1 MRASRHK
8 NAATPYYLVRPVR
21 GSERVMADG
30 GDNVRT
36 AASGLERLIEIGLA
50 LSAERN
56 HDRLTERIL
65 MEAIDITNA
74 DGGTLYLRTEENALK
89 FVIVRTG
96 SLKIAMG
103 GTTGIPIPFPPVRM
117 YNAET
122 GAPNF
127 NNVSAAA
134 ALTKQAINIEDA
146 YMAEGYDFSGTKKFD
161 QGTGYRSKS
170 FLCIPL
176 KNYSEEVTGVL
187 QLINAQDSN
196 GNVIAFSKEVQ
207 RTVEALASQ
216 AAVAI
221 DNQNLIEAQKALM
234 DSLIKVMAHAID
246 AKSPYTGG
254 HCQRVPELT
263 KMLATK
269 AMAATEGPF
278 KDFKLDEQQWY
289 ELHVAAWLHDI
300 GKVTTPEY
308 VVDKATK
315 LQTIYDRVHE
325 VRTRFEILVR
335 DAEIKMLK
343 SIAKGKNARIERK
356 KYKDRVA
363 ELKKQWEFIAESNIG
378 GEFMSQDKQERVKE
392 IGKQKWYRHFD
403 RNLGLSW
410 TEAKLLDKHTPP
422 VEGWEHLLADLPEH
436 AEAEYHLGEVLNMC
450 IQRGTL
456 NDDERR
462 KINDHIVLTIEM
474 LKEMP
479 FPKHLKQ
486 VPEYAGGHH
495 EKIDG
500 TGYPNKLTGD
510 KMSWPAKM
518 MAVADIFEALTAGD
532 RPYKKAKTLSESLK
546 ILSFMKKDK
555 HIDADLFELFLTSGA
570 YLEYAEQFLRPEQ
583 IDKVD
588 ITQYLSKPASPAQA
602 AE

>member
-1 MRASRHK
+1 MEINQAMDEMVTTTSK
-8 NAATPYYLVRPVR
+8 SQADLAA
-21 GSERVMADG
+21 G
-30 GDNVRT
+30 
-36 AASGLERLIEIGLA
+36 GLERLIEIGLA

-56 HDRLTERIL
+56 HARLTETIL
-65 MEAIDITNA
+65 LEAMDLTGA
-74 DGGTLYLRTEENALK
+74 DGGTLYLRTEEDALK
-89 FVIVRTG
+89 FTIMRTN

-103 GTTGIPIPFPPVRM
+103 GTTGVPIPFPPVRL

-122 GAPNF
+122 GKPNY

-134 ALTKQAINIEDA
+134 ALTKKTVNIEDA
-146 YMAEGYDFSGTKKFD
+146 YTAEGYDFSGTKKFD

-176 KNYSEEVTGVL
+176 KNYTEEVTGVL
-187 QLINAQDSN
+187 QLINAQDES
-196 GNVIAFSKEVQ
+196 GNVVPFSRESQ
-207 RTVEALASQ
+207 RLVEALASQ

-221 DNQNLIEAQKALM
+221 DNQQLIEAQKALM
-234 DSLIKVMAHAID
+234 DSMIKVMAHAID

-263 KMLATK
+263 KMLASK
-269 AMAATEGPF
+269 ASEQTEGPF

-300 GKVTTPEY
+300 GKVTTPEF

-325 VRTRFEILVR
+325 VRMRFEVLRR
-335 DAEIKMLK
+335 DAEIVMLK
-343 SIAKGKNARIERK
+343 AIAKGKSARVERRK
-356 KYKDRVA
+356 FKQRCE
-363 ELKKQWEFIAESNIG
+363 ELDTQWKFIAENNLG
-378 GEFMSQDKQERVKE
+378 GEFMSQERQDKVRE
-392 IGKQKWYRHFD
+392 IAKQKWYRHFD
-403 RNLGLSW
+403 RKIGLCW
-410 TEAKLLDKHTPP
+410 TEAKLLDKAPP
-422 VEGWEHLLADLPEH
+422 PAEGWEQLMADLPEH
-436 AEAEYHLGEVLNMC
+436 SEAEYNLGEVLNMC

-479 FPKHLKQ
+479 FPKHLRR

-495 EKIDG
+495 EKMDG
-500 TGYPNKLTGD
+500 KGYPKGLKGD
-510 KMSWPAKM
+510 QMSLPARM
-518 MAVADIFEALTAGD
+518 MAIADIFEALTAAD

-546 ILSFMKKDK
+546 ILWFMKKDG
-555 HIDADLFELFLTSGA
+555 HIDAELFELFLTSGA
-570 YLEYAEQFLRPEQ
+570 YLEYAEQFLRPEH

-588 ITQYLSKPASPAQA
+588 ITPYLAQKPQQA

>member
-1 MRASRHK
+1 
-8 NAATPYYLVRPVR
+8 
-21 GSERVMADG
+21 MADG
-30 GDNVRT
+30 GVRSG
-36 AASGLERLIEIGLA
+36 ASGLERLIEIGLA

-65 MEAIDITNA
+65 LEAMDIANS
-74 DGGTLYLRTEENALK
+74 DGGTLYLRTEDNTLK

-103 GTTGIPIPFPPVRM
+103 GTTGVPIPFPAVRM
-117 YNAET
+117 YKAET
-122 GAPNF
+122 NEPNF
-127 NNVSAAA
+127 SNVSAAA
-134 ALTKQAINIEDA
+134 ALKKETINIEDA
-146 YMAEGYDFSGTKKFD
+146 YTAEGYDFTGTKKFD

-170 FLCIPL
+170 ILCIPL

-187 QLINAQDSN
+187 QLLNARDDDGQ
-196 GNVIAFSKEVQ
+196 VVAFSKEVQ

-269 AMAATEGPF
+269 AQAATEGIF

-300 GKVTTPEY
+300 GKVTTPEF

-325 VRTRFEILVR
+325 VRQRFEVLRR

-343 SIAKGKNARIERK
+343 AIAKGKNARVERK
-356 KYKDRVA
+356 KFKDRCE
-363 ELKKQWEFIAESNIG
+363 ELKKQWEYIAENNIG
-378 GEFMSQDKQERVKE
+378 GEFMSQDKQEKVKE
-392 IGKQKWYRHFD
+392 IAKQKYYRYFD
-403 RNLGLSW
+403 RKLGLSW
-410 TEAKLLDKHTPP
+410 TEAKLLDKAPP
-422 VEGWEHLLADLPEH
+422 PAEGWEQLLADLPEH
-436 AEAEYHLGEVLNMC
+436 SEAEYNLGEVLNMC
-450 IQRGTL
+450 IMRGTL

-474 LKEMP
+474 LNDMP
-479 FPKHLKQ
+479 FPKHLKK

-500 TGYPNKLTGD
+500 TGYPNKLKGEQ
-510 KMSWPAKM
+510 MSWPAKM
-518 MAVADIFEALTAGD
+518 MGIADIFEALTAAD

-555 HIDADLFELFLTSGA
+555 HVDADLFELFLTSGA
-570 YLEYAEQFLRPEQ
+570 YLEYAEQFLKPEQ

-588 ITQYLSKPASPAQA
+588 ISVYLQKPAAPPAAANAPPPPKPQA

>member
-1 MRASRHK
+1 M
-8 NAATPYYLVRPVR
+8 
-21 GSERVMADG
+21 DG
-30 GDNVRT
+30 GMEGSIGGGG
-36 AASGLERLIEIGLA
+36 SGLERLIEIGLA

-65 MEAIDITNA
+65 LEAIQITNA
-74 DGGTLYLRTEENALK
+74 DGGTLYLRTEENTLK

-103 GTTGIPIPFPPVRM
+103 GTTGVPIPFPPVRM

-122 GAPNF
+122 GAPNM

-134 ALTKQAINIEDA
+134 ALTKKTITIEDA
-146 YMAEGYDFSGTKKFD
+146 YTAEGFDFSGTKKFD

-187 QLINAQDSN
+187 QLINAQDQN
-196 GNVIAFSKEVQ
+196 GNVVAFSKDAQ
-207 RTVEALASQ
+207 RMVEALASQ

-221 DNQNLIEAQKALM
+221 DNQQLIDAQKALM
-234 DSLIKVMAHAID
+234 DSMIKVMAHAID
-246 AKSPYTGG
+246 TKSPYTGG

-269 AMAATEGPF
+269 ACAATEGPF
-278 KDFKLDEQQWY
+278 KDFELDEQQWY

-300 GKVTTPEY
+300 GKVTTPEF

-315 LQTIYDRVHE
+315 LQTIYDRIHE
-325 VRTRFEILVR
+325 VRMRFEVLRR

-343 SIAKGKNARIERK
+343 AIAKGKSARVERK
-356 KYKDRVA
+356 KFKDRCV
-363 ELKKQWEFIAESNIG
+363 ELKAQWEFIAESNLG
-378 GEFMSQDKQERVKE
+378 GEFMSQDKQDKVCE
-392 IGKQKWYRHFD
+392 IAKQRWYRHFD
-403 RNLGLSW
+403 RKLGLCW
-410 TEAKLLDKHTPP
+410 AEGKLMEKAPP
-422 VEGWEHLLADLPEH
+422 PDEGIESLLANLPEH
-436 AEAEYHLGEVLNMC
+436 GEAEYDLGEVTNMC

-462 KINDHIVLTIEM
+462 KINDHIVLTIDM

-479 FPKHLKQ
+479 FPKHLKM

-500 TGYPNKLTGD
+500 TGYPNKLRGD
-510 KMSWPAKM
+510 QMSWPAKM
-518 MAVADIFEALTAGD
+518 MAIADIFEALTAAD

-555 HIDADLFELFLTSGA
+555 HVDPDLFELFLRSGA

-583 IDKVD
+583 VDKVD
-588 ITQYLSKPASPAQA
+588 INQYLAPPAPKQA

>member
-1 MRASRHK
+1 MAE
-8 NAATPYYLVRPVR
+8 AVEQVPTTAVRDSVPN
-21 GSERVMADG
+21 G
-30 GDNVRT
+30 
-36 AASGLERLIEIGLA
+36 ASGLERLIEIGLA

-56 HDRLTERIL
+56 HDRLTELIL
-65 MEAIDITNA
+65 LEAQSITKA
-74 DGGTLYLRTEENALK
+74 DGGTLYLRTDGDALK
-89 FVIVRTG
+89 FAIMRTT

-103 GTTGIPIPFPPVRM
+103 GTTGVPIPFPPIRL

-122 GAPNF
+122 GAPNH
-127 NNVSAAA
+127 NNVSASAA
-134 ALTKQAINIEDA
+134 ITKKPINIPDA
-146 YMAEGYDFSGTKKFD
+146 YEAEGYDFSGTKKFD

-176 KNYSEEVTGVL
+176 LNYSDEVIGVL
-187 QLINAQDSN
+187 QLINAKDDA
-196 GNVIAFSKEVQ
+196 GEVIAFSKEVQ
-207 RTVEALASQ
+207 RTIEALASQ

-269 AMAATEGPF
+269 AEAATEGIF
-278 KDFKLDEQQWY
+278 ADFKLDEQQRY

-300 GKVTTPEY
+300 GKVTTPEF

-315 LQTIYDRVHE
+315 LQTIYDRIHE
-325 VRTRFEILVR
+325 VRMRFEVLQR

-343 SIAKGKNARIERK
+343 AIAKGKNARIERK
-356 KYKDRVA
+356 KYKERSE
-363 ELKKQWEFIAESNIG
+363 ELKKQWEFIADANIG
-378 GEFMSQDKQERVKE
+378 GEFMSQEKQDKVKE
-392 IGKQKWYRHFD
+392 IAKQKWYRHFD
-403 RNLGLSW
+403 RKLGLSW
-410 TEAKLLDKHTPP
+410 TEAKLLDKAPP
-422 VEGWEHLLADLPEH
+422 PAEGWEQLLADLPEH
-436 AEAEYHLGEVLNMC
+436 SEAEYNLGEVLNMC

-462 KINDHIVLTIEM
+462 KINDHIVLTIDM

-479 FPKHLKQ
+479 FPKHLKR

-510 KMSWPAKM
+510 QMSWPAKM
-518 MAVADIFEALTAGD
+518 MGIADIFEALTAAD

-546 ILSFMKKDK
+546 ILWFMKKDK
-555 HIDADLFELFLTSGA
+555 HVDPDLFELFLTSGA
-570 YLEYAEQFLRPEQ
+570 YMEYAEQFLRPEQ

-588 ITQYLSKPASPAQA
+588 IQQYLQPPAPRPQA

>member
-1 MRASRHK
+1 MDIAVDKQPTDSREPP
-8 NAATPYYLVRPVR
+8 AT
-21 GSERVMADG
+21 
-30 GDNVRT
+30 
-36 AASGLERLIEIGLA
+36 SGLERLIEIGLA

-56 HDRLTERIL
+56 HARLTERIL
-65 MEAIDITNA
+65 LEAMALTRA
-74 DGGTLYLRTEENALK
+74 DGGTLYLRGEDDTLRFE
-89 FVIVRTG
+89 IMRTT

-103 GTTGIPIPFPPVRM
+103 GTTGVKIPFPPVRM

-122 GAPNF
+122 KQPNF

-134 ALTKQAINIEDA
+134 ALSKKAINIEDA
-146 YMAEGYDFSGTKKFD
+146 YTAEGFDFSGTKKFD

-176 KNYSEEVTGVL
+176 KNYSDEVTGVL
-187 QLINAQDSN
+187 QLLNAQDDA
-196 GNVIAFSKEVQ
+196 GNVVPFSTEIQ
-207 RTVEALASQ
+207 RLIEALASQ

-221 DNQNLIEAQKALM
+221 DNQQLIDAQKALM
-234 DSLIKVMAHAID
+234 DSMITVMAHAID

-263 KMLATK
+263 KMLAQK
-269 AMAATEGPF
+269 ASEQTSGPF
-278 KDFKLDEQQWY
+278 ADFRLDEQEWY

-325 VRTRFEILVR
+325 VRMRFEVLRR
-335 DAEIKMLK
+335 DAEIAMLK
-343 SIAKGKNARIERK
+343 SIARGKSARVERHK
-356 KYKDRVA
+356 FKQRCAELDAQWKFVA
-363 ELKKQWEFIAESNIG
+363 EQNLG
-378 GEFMSQDKQERVKE
+378 GEFMSTDKQDKLKE
-392 IGKQKWYRHFD
+392 LGKQKWYRYFD
-403 RNLGLSW
+403 RKLGLSW
-410 TEAKLLDKHTPP
+410 TESKLLEKAPP
-422 VEGWEHLLADLPEH
+422 PAEGWEQLLADLPEH
-436 AEAEYHLGEVLNMC
+436 SEAEYNLGEILNLC

-474 LKEMP
+474 LNEMP
-479 FPKHLKQ
+479 FPKHLRR

-495 EKIDG
+495 EKMDG
-500 TGYPNKLTGD
+500 KGYPKGLTRD
-510 KMSWPAKM
+510 QMSWPARM
-518 MAVADIFEALTAGD
+518 MAVADIFEALTAAD

-546 ILSFMKKDK
+546 ILWFMKKDG
-555 HIDADLFELFLTSGA
+555 HVDPDLFDLFLTSGA
-570 YLEYAEQFLRPEQ
+570 YQEYAEQFLRPDQ
-583 IDKVD
+583 VDKVD
-588 ITQYLSKPASPAQA
+588 ISQYLPKPQQA